1 MKNLVVVVIDA
12 YLLPLITRIH
22 GQTYMIVLSATFF
35 NLQNI
40 IKGRLSKESAK
51 ENNFSECTIRP
62 MRVHISSFLF
72 LKSDEKF
79 LHEFEIEI

>member
-1 MKNLVVVVIDA
+1 MKNLVVLVIDA

-22 GQTYMIVLSATFF
+22 GQTYMILLSATFF

-51 ENNFSECTIRP
+51 TTSLSTILP
-62 MRVHISSFLF
+62 RVHLITLL

-79 LHEFEIEI
+79 LDEFEIEI